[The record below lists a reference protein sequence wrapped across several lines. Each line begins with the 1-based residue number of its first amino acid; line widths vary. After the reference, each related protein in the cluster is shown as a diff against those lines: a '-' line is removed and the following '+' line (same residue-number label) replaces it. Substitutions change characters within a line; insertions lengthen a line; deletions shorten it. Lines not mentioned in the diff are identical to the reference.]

1 MADFDEIQGKIEGF
15 MKKLSNKK
23 QKKKYE
29 IVEELRKFIFTDPQ
43 PYLNL
48 DQIDYLLVGDDAAE
62 I

>member
-29 IVEELRKFIFTDPQ
+29 IVEELRKFIFTDP
-43 PYLNL
+43 
-48 DQIDYLLVGDDAAE
+48 
-62 I
+62 